1 MNTNSNQFNSRLSDD
16 INKTLHD
23 TLLAFSSANNE
34 IRTEAERYLF
44 SNWIQADSIETLLV
58 FLAENSVNPNSSI
71 SQLSAVLYRK
81 VSLRSP
87 VISINTANKSYSGEN
102 SSESSGSTL
111 IAKNIS
117 SIPKTTLVEIRNI
130 LLHGFMDKS
139 LPSMLKHKVSDAIS
153 VTCLPE
159 LPDWPDL
166 IQTLFTTAIL
176 DTTSSSDTENKSNII
191 LKESSFRILSSAPH
205 LVTKISI
212 ENTISLFKN
221 GFNDESK
228 SLDDAVKVSA
238 VTAFVNYF
246 KEMDKSQWANLSVLL
261 PDLLN
266 SLPVFLDSGNDQA
279 LAAVIDP
286 LIELVDIAPKLFQK
300 MFDDIIRFCDYVIKD
315 TNISSEARIS
325 ALELIS
331 VFSERAPKM
340 CSESEY
346 YGTTAIF
353 DCLLMISDIP
363 DDEESI
369 EDWLEADDETPI
381 YGEDKSEQG
390 RQCLDNLSLKLGG
403 VYLVPYLFK
412 YIEQMLVS
420 NDWREVYG
428 ALMGLSAAAEG
439 SSNVLENDL
448 VKLVQMV
455 VPMINHPHPRVQ
467 FAACNT
473 LGQFCT
479 DFAPLIIEQCHQLI
493 APALIS
499 KINKNSCDRVCTH
512 AAAAMVNFSE
522 PASKEIMTL
531 YMDSL
536 LQGLSYLLVHPK
548 KYIQEQG
555 LTSIAYAASAAGKK
569 FEKYY
574 DSVMPALFDIL
585 ANNGFKLETLDADQ
599 KKMVGKCI
607 ESISIITASCG
618 RERFEPYHQKYIEI
632 LLTIQNQLE
641 VADQEDAAVMNI
653 KNRLEQCWARLCK
666 LLKQDFVPLLK
677 FVLPSLLTTA
687 KSGQTVSI
695 IEEEEAEKYN
705 QQGEWDI
712 IQIHGK
718 HIAIHT
724 SILDDKVSAMELLI
738 VYCLELKQFFAP
750 YVEEVMTEIAIESLD
765 FYLHDGVR
773 KTGAKL
779 IPFLL
784 QSLILN
790 QQGIDQII
798 PLWSLAA
805 DKLVDGLSN
814 EPVPDVVMIYH
825 DALSHCMELLG
836 SDYMSASQLNEY
848 AEGTVKNLSELY
860 ERVNQRHSDGD
871 LFIEKEDDDLEI
883 EDINDEEILD
893 EINKSLA
900 TIFKFKKEK
909 FLPVYALLFE
919 QVLNFLGHELSFM
932 SIFSLVSISDMIMYS
947 GQYSGEFK
955 NLFIDTIISYLL
967 HIEPAIRQ
975 GASYCIGC
983 CATSAPTIYLDSC
996 MAAMNNLIK
1005 IVSDPESK
1013 NDENN
1018 MATENAAA
1026 SIAKI
1031 LSIYKPE
1038 QQDEVL
1044 KFWIKSFPILEDK
1057 EAAAFNYKFLADLI
1071 KQKNPVILQD
1081 LSNVINHAI
1090 VAVLHSSIND
1100 KVAQYV
1106 FGALKEAMLGLSPEE
1121 VDELFSHYDDKTKAI
1136 ISKHFN

>member
-1 MNTNSNQFNSRLSDD
+1 L
-16 INKTLHD
+16 
-23 TLLAFSSANNE
+23 
-34 IRTEAERYLF
+34 
-44 SNWIQADSIETLLV
+44 
-58 FLAENSVNPNSSI
+58 
-71 SQLSAVLYRK
+71 
-81 VSLRSP
+81 
-87 VISINTANKSYSGEN
+87 
-102 SSESSGSTL
+102 
-111 IAKNIS
+111 
-117 SIPKTTLVEIRNI
+117 
-130 LLHGFMDKS
+130 
-139 LPSMLKHKVSDAIS
+139 
-153 VTCLPE
+153 
-159 LPDWPDL
+159 
-166 IQTLFTTAIL
+166 
-176 DTTSSSDTENKSNII
+176 
-191 LKESSFRILSSAPH
+191 
-205 LVTKISI
+205 
-212 ENTISLFKN
+212 
-221 GFNDESK
+221 
-228 SLDDAVKVSA
+228 
-238 VTAFVNYF
+238 
-246 KEMDKSQWANLSVLL
+246 
-261 PDLLN
+261 
-266 SLPVFLDSGNDQA
+266 
-279 LAAVIDP
+279 
-286 LIELVDIAPKLFQK
+286 
-300 MFDDIIRFCDYVIKD
+300 
-315 TNISSEARIS
+315 
-325 ALELIS
+325 
-331 VFSERAPKM
+331 
-340 CSESEY
+340 
-346 YGTTAIF
+346 
-353 DCLLMISDIP
+353 
-363 DDEESI
+363 
-369 EDWLEADDETPI
+369 
-381 YGEDKSEQG
+381 
-390 RQCLDNLSLKLGG
+390 
-403 VYLVPYLFK
+403 
-412 YIEQMLVS
+412 
-420 NDWREVYG
+420 
-428 ALMGLSAAAEG
+428 
-439 SSNVLENDL
+439 
-448 VKLVQMV
+448 
-455 VPMINHPHPRVQ
+455 
-467 FAACNT
+467 
-473 LGQFCT
+473 
-479 DFAPLIIEQCHQLI
+479 
-493 APALIS
+493 
-499 KINKNSCDRVCTH
+499 
-512 AAAAMVNFSE
+512 
-522 PASKEIMTL
+522 
-531 YMDSL
+531 DSL

-666 LLKQDFVPLLK
+666 LLKQEFVPLLK

-1013 NDENN
+1013 NDDNN

-1121 VDELFSHYDDKTKAI
+1121 VDKLFSHYDDKTKAI

>member
-1 MNTNSNQFNSRLSDD
+1 MNSNSRLPDET
-16 INKTLHD
+16 NKTLND

-81 VSLRSP
+81 VALRSP
-87 VISINTANKSYSGEN
+87 VVNMNGTNKAYSSGES
-102 SSESSGSTL
+102 SSENSGSTL

-117 SIPKTTLVEIRNI
+117 SIPKTTLIEIRNI

-176 DTTSSSDTENKSNII
+176 DTTSGSDIENKSNII

-286 LIELVDIAPKLFQK
+286 LIELVDIAPKLFAK

-315 TNISSEARIS
+315 ANISSDARIS

-340 CSESEY
+340 CSESDY
-346 YGTTAIF
+346 YGTTAVF
-353 DCLLMISDIP
+353 DCLLMISDIA
-363 DDEESI
+363 DDEDSI
-369 EDWLEADDETPI
+369 EDWLEADDETPM

-448 VKLVQMV
+448 VKLVEMV
-455 VPMINHPHPRVQ
+455 VPMINHHHPRVQ

-499 KINKNSCDRVCTH
+499 KINKDSCDRVCTH

-522 PASKEIMTL
+522 PASKDIMSL
-531 YMDSL
+531 YMDNL

-574 DSVMPALFDIL
+574 DSVMPALFNIL
-585 ANNGFKLETLDADQ
+585 ASNGFKLETLDADQ

-618 RERFEPYHQKYIEI
+618 RERFEPYNQKYIEI

-641 VADQEDAAVMNI
+641 VADQEDPAVMNI
-653 KNRLEQCWARLCK
+653 KNRLEHCWARLCK

-677 FVLPSLLTTA
+677 FVLPSLLATA

-784 QSLILN
+784 QSMILN
-790 QQGIDQII
+790 QQSIDQII

-814 EPVPDVVMIYH
+814 EPVADVVMIYH

-836 SDYMSASQLNEY
+836 SDYLSASQLNEY
-848 AEGTVKNLSELY
+848 AKGTVKNLSELY
-860 ERVNQRHSDGD
+860 ERVNQRHTDGD

-900 TIFKFKKEK
+900 TIFKFKRGK

-919 QVLNFLGHELSFM
+919 QVLNFLSHELAFM
-932 SIFSLVSISDMIMYS
+932 AIFSLVSISDMILYS
-947 GQYSGEFK
+947 GQFSGEFK
-955 NLFIDTIISYLL
+955 NLFIDRIISYLL
-967 HIEPAIRQ
+967 HGEPAIRQ

-983 CATSAPTIYLDSC
+983 CATSAPSIYLDSC
-996 MAAMNNLIK
+996 TAAMTNLIK

-1013 NDENN
+1013 NEDNN

-1031 LSIYKPE
+1031 LSVYKPE
-1038 QQDEVL
+1038 QLDEIL
-1044 KFWIKSFPILEDK
+1044 KFWIKSFPIIDDK

-1071 KQKNPVILQD
+1071 KEKNPVIMQD
-1081 LSNVINHAI
+1081 LATVINYVV
-1090 VAVLHSSIND
+1090 VAVVHSSIND
-1100 KVAQYV
+1100 KIAQYV
-1106 FGALKEAMLGLSPEE
+1106 FGAIKEAMAGLPQNE
-1121 VDELFSHYDDKTKAI
+1121 VDSLFAQYDDHTKGM
-1136 ISKHFN
+1136 ISKHFASV